1 MFKQAIVVSL
11 ISAMLLTLAGCAG
24 DRERTLRNQ
33 AQAPELYE
41 QAQRQIRVQ
50 NWVGAVELYERIE
63 SRFPFSQEA
72 QQAQLEIV
80 YAHYKA
86 GNHEQALAA
95 SDRFLREQPRHH
107 DVDYLHYLRG
117 LINFDRSRNFMDTLF
132 NIDPA
137 RRDPSFTLRSY
148 QSFATLV
155 ANHPDSRYVP
165 DATQRMVFLRNQL
178 ARHEVHVADYY
189 MRLGAW
195 VAAAARARTVV
206 ERFDETPSA
215 VDGLV
220 ILHNAYRRLEM
231 DELAEG
237 IARVVALNYP
247 DATTRLLD

>member
-1 MFKQAIVVSL
+1 MLKQAVVIIFMST
-11 ISAMLLTLAGCAG
+11 MLLLAGCAG
-24 DRERTLRNQ
+24 DRERARRSQT
-33 AQAPELYE
+33 QAPELYE
-41 QAQRQIRVQ
+41 QAQQQIRTQ
-50 NWVGAVELYERIE
+50 NFPSAVELFERIE

-95 SDRFLREQPRHH
+95 SERFLREQPRHH
-107 DVDYLHYLRG
+107 DVDYIHYLRG
-117 LINFDRSRNFMDTLF
+117 LINFDRSRNFMDALF

-137 RRDPSFTLRSY
+137 RRDPTFTLRSF

-206 ERFDETPSA
+206 EQYDATPSA

-231 DELAEG
+231 DELADDV
-237 IARVVALNYP
+237 ARVVALNYP
-247 DATTRLLD
+247 DATRRLRD